1 MLFFMV
7 PLKWQEAPVLCDTRL
22 FRLARIPL
30 IEKKINRRARGLIKF
45 YDRRRYAGAYDRIIY
60 DISSSPRDPRDQSWC
75 AFFLSLS
82 VSVFLS
88 LSLSVFLSLFL
99 PVSLSF
105 ILVRLVAL
113 VQQRSYRASTKTT
126 GAGNHR
132 PPRCHSE
139 IHPDSIAVTSSFAR
153 IQSIDNKSIANE
165 SFL

>member
-30 IEKKINRRARGLIKF
+30 IEKEINRRAKGLIKF

-82 VSVFLS
+82 LSFSLYLS
-88 LSLSVFLSLFL
+88 LSFSPSFSLFL
-99 PVSLSF
+99 FLSF
-105 ILVRLVAL
+105 LYAWLHLYSDRIEPRRKQQ
-113 VQQRSYRASTKTT
+113 VQEITD
-126 GAGNHR
+126 R
-132 PPRCHSE
+132 P
-139 IHPDSIAVTSSFAR
+139 AVIPKFTPTPLPWRHLSLEFSLLT
-153 IQSIDNKSIANE
+153 ISQ
-165 SFL
+165 